1 MSIAIKQKLREWRH
15 DPLQFV
21 SDCIRIDPSDQQKEL
36 LTSIAKSK
44 RVSVRSGHGTGK
56 DACASWIILWFLTTR
71 PYSKVVCTAPTGHQL
86 SDILWSELSKWL
98 AQSNLS
104 SEFALQKDKLYNKN
118 ADGGKDRWWALAR
131 STSARASKEEQ
142 SETLSGF
149 HGDHLLIVV
158 DEASGVVDPVFI
170 PLEGALTQEDN
181 IVLLIGN
188 MTKSTGYFYDS
199 HFHSSISKRWT
210 KLHWDSRHIS
220 KQPLLWE
227 LERMEY
233 VSYMAEKYG
242 IESNVFRIRVTGDP
256 PSDAETNLIP
266 LAWAMQCVGNEI
278 EPPTEEPLYF
288 GVDVARYGED
298 NSVILPRQGLKI
310 FPWYE
315 FYGLNTISLG
325 DQVVARFAEM
335 MADGVAIDEIGVGAG
350 VVDWVRRKP
359 MMDRLCFGINVGMAS
374 SDKTKYH
381 RLRDELW
388 WLVRERCMKM
398 QYSFP
403 DQVILKG
410 KMEINIGHEL
420 ANELSQPTYE
430 FDDNGAMKVE
440 SKKQMKLRGVDSPN
454 IADALCLSEY
464 FSSSAYNIWGDRVK
478 QQLAKIEKRKRDRR
492 IYGPG
497 YDSNQGPHAWMTV

>member
-1 MSIAIKQKLREWRH
+1 MSIAVKQKIREWRNN
-15 DPLQFV
+15 PLQFV
-21 SDCIRIDPSDQQKEL
+21 SDCIRAKPSSQQEEL
-36 LTSIAKSK
+36 LAAIPDEK
-44 RVSVRSGHGTGK
+44 RISVRSGHGTGK
-56 DACASWIILWFLTTR
+56 DACASWIIMWFLATR
-71 PYSKVVCTAPTGHQL
+71 PYAKVVCTAPTGHQL
-86 SDILWSELSKWL
+86 ADILWSELSKWL

-104 SEFALQKDKLYNKN
+104 SEFSLQKDKLYNKN
-118 ADGGKDRWWALAR
+118 ADGGKERWWALAR

-142 SETLSGF
+142 SETLAGF

-158 DEASGVVDPVFI
+158 DEASGVVDPVYV

-181 IVLLIGN
+181 KVLLIGN
-188 MTKSTGYFYDS
+188 MTKSSGYFYDS
-199 HFHSSISKRWT
+199 HFHSSISKRWK
-210 KLHWDSRHIS
+210 KLHWDSRKS
-220 KQPLLWE
+220 TNVDPD
-227 LERMEY
+227 Y
-233 VSYMAEKYG
+233 VTYMGEKYG
-242 IESNVFRIRVTGDP
+242 IESNVFRIRVIGDP

-278 EPPTEEPLYF
+278 EPSDEEPLYF

-310 FPWYE
+310 YPWYE

-325 DQVVARFAEM
+325 DQVTARFVEM

-350 VVDWVRRKP
+350 VVDWVQRKP

-388 WLVRERCMKM
+388 CLVRERCMKM

-430 FDDNGAMKVE
+430 FDENGAMKVE

-454 IADALCLSEY
+454 IADALCLTEY
-464 FSSSAYNIWGDRVK
+464 FSSSAYNIWGDRLQK
-478 QQLAKIEKRKRDRR
+478 QLSKIERRKRDRR

-497 YDSNQGPHAWMTV
+497 YDSPGPYGWMTA